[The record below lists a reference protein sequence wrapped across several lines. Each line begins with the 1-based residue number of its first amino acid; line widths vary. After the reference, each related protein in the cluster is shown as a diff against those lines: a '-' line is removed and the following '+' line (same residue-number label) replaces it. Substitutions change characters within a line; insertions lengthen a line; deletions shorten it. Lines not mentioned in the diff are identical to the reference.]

1 MLKNIVIKLNDEVL
15 INIKISN
22 KDRLLLIVDESYQY
36 PETLLSDTIK
46 GILNLLKHYYW
57 DDFNNLNIWRRVYIN
72 PSDLLTGE
80 LDISLKFEYKGNDI
94 EYFFNILESKCMMES
109 VSMNNKPAYFIE
121 NTLGNRFNCE
131 NFSEYEKISEVADKY
146 YPSYYRGSNLWM
158 TDKLFY
164 KLVSEI
170 ITDSK
175 AISEYS
181 DVVKKIYKELI
192 PKLDLGI
199 SKVEI
204 NGYGATYY
212 VSGAGGNEFTMPITS
227 LGSGVNTLAKSLPQ
241 AIDAIVNNKV
251 YILNTDGLD
260 CVHPIL
266 KKELINLFKKFKRG
280 KLIMP
285 SWSISLDLLNYYN
298 LKESNILKLRSET
311 PETLIF
317 E

>member
-36 PETLLSDTIK
+36 PETLLNDTIK

-57 DDFNNLNIWRRVYIN
+57 DDFNNLSIWRRIYIN

-94 EYFFNILESKCMMES
+94 EYFFNILESKCIMES
-109 VSMNNKPAYFIE
+109 VSMNGKPAYFIE

-131 NFSEYEKISEVADKY
+131 NFSEYRKISKLADNY
-146 YPSYYRGSNLWM
+146 FPSYYRGSNLLIS
-158 TDKLFY
+158 DKLFY
-164 KLVSEI
+164 KLIFDI
-170 ITDSK
+170 ITDGK
-175 AISEYS
+175 AISEYN
-181 DVVKKIYKELI
+181 DRVKKIYKELI

-204 NGYGATYY
+204 GEYGATYY
-212 VSGAGGNEFTMPITS
+212 VGAGKSEYKMPLTS
-227 LGSGVNTLAKSLPQ
+227 LGSGMNTLAKSLPQ
-241 AIDAIVNNKV
+241 AIDAIVNNKIYV
-251 YILNTDGLD
+251 LNTDGLD
-260 CVHPIL
+260 SIHPVL
-266 KKELINLFKKFKRG
+266 SKALIGLFKRFKRG

-285 SWSISLDLLNYYN
+285 SWSISLDFLNYYN

>member
-22 KDRLLLIVDESYQY
+22 KDRLLLTVDESYQY
-36 PETLLSDTIK
+36 PETLLNETIK
-46 GILNLLKHYYW
+46 GVLNLLKHYYW
-57 DDFNNLNIWRRVYIN
+57 DDFNNLGLWRRLCIN

-80 LDISLKFEYKGNDI
+80 LDISLKFEYKGNEI

-109 VSMNNKPAYFIE
+109 VSMNKKPAYFIE
-121 NTLGNRFNCE
+121 NTIGNRYKCE
-131 NFSEYEKISEVADKY
+131 CFSEYQKLSKLADNY
-146 YPSYYRGSNLWM
+146 FPSYYRGSNLLIS
-158 TDKLFY
+158 DKLFY
-164 KLVSEI
+164 KLIFDI
-170 ITDSK
+170 ITDGK
-175 AISEYS
+175 AISEYN
-181 DVVKKIYKELI
+181 DRVKKIYKELI

-199 SKVEI
+199 SRVEI

-212 VSGAGGNEFTMPITS
+212 VSAGGNEFIMPITS
-227 LGSGVNTLAKSLPQ
+227 LGSGVNILAKSLPQ
-241 AIDAIVNNKV
+241 AIDAIVNNKI

-260 CVHPIL
+260 CIHPVL

-285 SWSISLDLLNYYN
+285 SWSIPLDLLSYYN